1 MKRRTLLTVLAAL
14 PLVVHAQVPLKT
26 DSLTSALKNPLMG
39 ALTSQ
44 LGVTEDQAKGGIGSY
59 LTLLQ
64 EKLAKGDFDKI
75 ASLVPGASGYL
86 ETAKKLGAVTGP
98 LKESQGPERRA
109 GETRHERGHGRAV
122 HADGDQLPRQ
132 GRRSDCAEPARWR
145 AEVAHSVVVAAG
157 DGDRSNSPF
166 AEKRLV
172 ANPELLSLPFIS

>member
-44 LGVTEDQAKGGIGSY
+44 LGVTEDQAQGGIGSY

-98 LKESQGPERRA
+98 LNNLKGLNGALGKLGMNADTVAQFTPLVTNYLGKA
-109 GETRHERGHGRAV
+109 GGSTV
-122 HADGDQLPRQ
+122 QNLL
-132 GRRSDCAEPARWR
+132 
-145 AEVAHSVVVAAG
+145 AG
-157 DGDRSNSPF
+157 
-166 AEKRLV
+166 ALK
-172 ANPELLSLPFIS
+172 